1 MSAVRRDGITTVILA
16 LLTTLFFSAT
26 VQAEQPND
34 WELAL
39 EEKGISIHTRDV
51 DGSAFKAY
59 KGVTVIDAPLASV
72 LGIFSNPR
80 ANREWLEGCVSF
92 EEIARS
98 SFYSYSVY
106 QVWDLPWP
114 ATDRDFVVDVN
125 IERVK
130 DGVFNIQMDDRAGM
144 KPEHPDRVRAS
155 MPSGYYR
162 LTEVAPGKTEV
173 IMSQHVEPN
182 GSLPGWM
189 VNSLVT
195 ETPYESLRNLRDL
208 ATGQKYADA
217 TFIEKDN
224 GRIAGVRLP

>member
-1 MSAVRRDGITTVILA
+1 MDSVRREGITTVILA
-16 LLTTLFFSAT
+16 LLLTLSFS
-26 VQAEQPND
+26 VSSHAEQPED
-34 WELAL
+34 WALAL
-39 EEKGISIHTRDV
+39 EEKGVSIYTRDV
-51 DGSAFKAY
+51 PGSDFKAY

-72 LGIFSNPR
+72 LGIFSNPE

-92 EEIARS
+92 EEIERS

-114 ATDRDFVVDVN
+114 ATNRDFVVDVN
-125 IERVK
+125 IKRVE
-130 DGVFNIQMDDRAGM
+130 DGVFHIAMDDRSDM

-162 LTEVAPGKTEV
+162 LTEVAPGRTEV
-173 IMSQHVEPN
+173 ITAQHVEPN

-195 ETPYESLRNLRDL
+195 ETPYQSLLNLREL
-208 ATGQKYADA
+208 ASGQKYADA
-217 TFIEKDN
+217 TFIENDN
-224 GRIAGVRLP
+224 GRIAGVQLP

>member
-1 MSAVRRDGITTVILA
+1 MNLVRRDGMTMAILA
-16 LLTTLFFSAT
+16 LLTSLLFTGSS
-26 VQAEQPND
+26 QAEQPED
-34 WELAL
+34 WTLAV
-39 EEKGISIHTRDV
+39 EEQGIRIYTRDV
-51 DGSAFKAY
+51 AGSGFKAY

-72 LGIFSNPR
+72 LGIFSNPK

-92 EEIARS
+92 EEIDRS

-114 ATDRDFVVDVN
+114 AADRDFVVGVD
-125 IERVK
+125 IERVE
-130 DGVFNIQMDDRAGM
+130 DGVFHIRMQDQAGQ

-155 MPSGYYR
+155 MRSGYYR

-195 ETPYESLRNLRDL
+195 ETPYESLRNLQDL
-208 ATGQKYADA
+208 ATRQKYSQA

-224 GRIAGVRLP
+224 GRIAGIQLQ